1 MDIKSNIKAINETL
15 TAGCKLIA
23 VSKTQPIEKILQA
36 YQTGQRVFGENKAQE
51 MLAKYEVP
59 PKDIEWHMIGHLQS
73 NKVKYIA
80 PFVSLIHSVDSV
92 RLLEEI
98 NKQGQKINRIIPCL
112 LQMYIANEDTK
123 FGFSQEEVIELLD
136 NYPLSFHNVRVV
148 GLMGMASFTNNQQ
161 QIRAEFRSLKV
172 FFEKIR
178 GKPLPPQVEM
188 KELSMGMSGDYRI
201 GMDEGSTL
209 VRIGTSI
216 FGERNYNI

>member
-23 VSKTQPIEKILQA
+23 VSKTQPVEKILQA

-51 MLAKYEVP
+51 MLAKYEAL

-136 NYPLSFHNVRVV
+136 NYPLSFHNVRVI
-148 GLMGMASFTNNQQ
+148 GLMGMASFTKNQQ

-178 GKPLPPQVEM
+178 VKTLPPQVEM
-188 KELSMGMSGDYRI
+188 KELSVGMSGDYRI

>member
-1 MDIKSNIKAINETL
+1 MDIKSNIKAINDTL

-23 VSKTQPIEKILQA
+23 VSKTQPVEKILQA

-51 MLAKYEVP
+51 MLAKYEAL

-80 PFVSLIHSVDSV
+80 PFVSLIHSADSV
-92 RLLEEI
+92 KLLEEI

-112 LQMYIANEDTK
+112 LQMYIADEDTK
-123 FGFSQEEVIELLD
+123 FGFSQGEVIELLI
-136 NYPLSFHNVRVV
+136 NYPPSFTHVHIL
-148 GLMGMASFTNNQQ
+148 GLMGMASFTNDQQ

-172 FFEKIR
+172 LFDEIR
-178 GKPLPPQVEM
+178 IMPLPPQVEM

-201 GMDEGSTL
+201 GMEEGSTL
-209 VRIGTSI
+209 VRIGTGI
-216 FGERNYNI
+216 FGERNYSI

>member
-15 TAGCKLIA
+15 TVGCKLIA

-51 MLAKYEVP
+51 MLAKYEAL

-112 LQMYIANEDTK
+112 LQMYIANEDAK

-161 QIRAEFRSLKV
+161 QIRAEFRSLKA
-172 FFEKIR
+172 R
-178 GKPLPPQVEM
+178 
-188 KELSMGMSGDYRI
+188 D
-201 GMDEGSTL
+201 
-209 VRIGTSI
+209 
-216 FGERNYNI
+216 

>member
-1 MDIKSNIKAINETL
+1 
-15 TAGCKLIA
+15 

-51 MLAKYEVP
+51 MLAKYEAL

-178 GKPLPPQVEM
+178 GKTLPPQVEM
-188 KELSMGMSGDYRI
+188 KELSIGMSGDYRI